1 MFLTMLN
8 ILLHMNTRGHVTMTT
23 RNAFRSQKKLN
34 LVMLL
39 ARSDGLA
46 FLTNIFAV
54 SICKISITS
63 TYQTS
68 GASKAYYCDYSTA
81 ERKDV

>member
-1 MFLTMLN
+1 
-8 ILLHMNTRGHVTMTT
+8 MNTRGHVTMTT